1 MPNKCQR
8 IFSFSK
14 KKKKKTSFFPVCKAV
29 EDMYEQ
35 LEFTITQ

>member
-1 MPNKCQR
+1 MPTNFF
-8 IFSFSK
+8 IFQ
-14 KKKKKTSFFPVCKAV
+14 KKTSFIPVCKAV